1 MGKQLKK
8 FAIGLLLMLS
18 SSALMA
24 GTWINITIESNSV
37 TLSDLASTYYGDAS
51 ETEIIYNANK
61 DVIAKNRKLQAGMVL
76 EIPVTEKFRDQPEH
90 LGWR

>member
-8 FAIGLLLMLS
+8 LGTSLLLILS
-18 SSALMA
+18 TSALMA
-24 GTWINITIESNSV
+24 GTWINIKIESSSV

-61 DVIAKNRKLQAGMVL
+61 DVIGKDRKLSSGMEL

>member
-1 MGKQLKK
+1 MKNRLIKT
-8 FAIGLLLMLS
+8 LMLL
-18 SSALMA
+18 AFLVTTAVA
-24 GTWINITIESNSV
+24 GTWINITISEDDV

-51 ETEIIYNANK
+51 ETEVIYNANQ
-61 DVIAKNRKLQAGMVL
+61 DVIGKNRKLKKGMKL